1 MTPKNSQSKKNYN
14 TIQGNIVDIVDIKA
28 IKVFRGNLM
37 FLRMAMKIKNHIKAI
52 EDLIIQKINGL
63 F

>member
-1 MTPKNSQSKKNYN
+1 MTPKNSRSKKNYN

-37 FLRMAMKIKNHIKAI
+37 FLRMEMKIKNHIKAI
-52 EDLIIQKINGL
+52 EDVIIQKINGL